1 MYEKREAGLRLK
13 QFITFIKKQTRK
25 RVKRCG
31 LDLGREFD
39 VRDLKSQTKDKRIK
53 IELTVTHTP
62 KMIAIAELTTGL
74 ATSKVRC
81 LLLDTARNTGQSFCL
96 ETVFKAVYFP
106 NRSSLSFLKHD
117 CPHPV

>member
-39 VRDLKSQTKDKRIK
+39 VRDLKS
-53 IELTVTHTP
+53 
-62 KMIAIAELTTGL
+62 
-74 ATSKVRC
+74 
-81 LLLDTARNTGQSFCL
+81 
-96 ETVFKAVYFP
+96 
-106 NRSSLSFLKHD
+106 
-117 CPHPV
+117 